1 MLGNIDSAEWIWK
14 RFREVNPGRSTIAIN
29 DQLLSDAHYR
39 RCMLKYNNRYM
50 DGNLSELLSIPAEAL
65 HYKPDSA
72 ASIGLIAKVYFLAGS
87 RHSAILA
94 S

>member
-1 MLGNIDSAEWIWK
+1 
-14 RFREVNPGRSTIAIN
+14 
-29 DQLLSDAHYR
+29 
-39 RCMLKYNNRYM
+39 MLKYNNRYM